1 MPELIPTVMVLLALG
16 LFGVALVAM
25 SAQRFAVAGISFL
38 GVSLLIYFREN
49 RLK

>member
-1 MPELIPTVMVLLALG
+1 MPKLFPTVLMLLSLG
-16 LFGVALVAM
+16 LFGVALFAM